1 MADSY
6 LIKPE
11 KRTAPSPSRRKV
23 AVTGA
28 AGRIGSYFASHAPDR
43 YELTLID
50 HPDVDM
56 SELEKLGTT
65 HQTRLGDLDRLKE
78 LFADQ
83 DTIVHLAA
91 EPSPSAVWSD
101 LLRDNVQGT
110 YNAFVAAAHA
120 GCRRVVY
127 ASSIHAV
134 SGYPAD
140 RQVHADEP
148 VSPGDLYGVTK
159 CFGEAMGRYMAT
171 QHALEA
177 IAIRIGSFQPRT
189 KAEREENAGM
199 INTWVSQRDLHQL
212 IVRCVDDENLLFA
225 IFHGLSDNRFVRMD
239 ISEARE
245 LVGYEPEDDLSRD
258 NPALARLE
266 LEERTAPHNESHGPP
281 SGIREDVK

>member
-11 KRTAPSPSRRKV
+11 KRTASSDARRKV

-28 AGRIGSYFASHAPDR
+28 AGRIGAYFASHAPDR
-43 YELTLID
+43 YDLTLID
-50 HPDVDM
+50 HPDLDM
-56 SELEKLGTT
+56 SDLDKLGITR
-65 HQTRLGDLDRLKE
+65 QARLGDLEKLKE
-78 LFADQ
+78 LFDGH

-91 EPSPSAVWSD
+91 EPSPSALWSD
-101 LLRDNVQGT
+101 LLRDNVEGT
-110 YNAFVAAAHA
+110 YNVFVAAAHA

-171 QHALEA
+171 QHGLEA

-189 KAEREENAGM
+189 KAQRESSAGM
-199 INTWVSQRDLHQL
+199 VNTWVSQRDLHQL
-212 IVRCVDDENLLFA
+212 ILRCVDDEDLLFA

-239 ISEARE
+239 ISEPRE
-245 LVGYEPEDDLSRD
+245 LVGYEPQDDLSRD
-258 NPALARLE
+258 NPALARLD
-266 LEERTAPHNESHGPP
+266 LEEQTAPHNETHGPP
-281 SGIREDVK
+281 SGIREDLK